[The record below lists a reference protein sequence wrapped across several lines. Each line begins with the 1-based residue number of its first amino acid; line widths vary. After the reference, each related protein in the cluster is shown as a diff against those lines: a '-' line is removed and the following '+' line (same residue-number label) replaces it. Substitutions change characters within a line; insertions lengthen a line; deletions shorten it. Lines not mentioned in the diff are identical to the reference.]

1 MQTYTQDAVAKVRR
15 ELLWLGC
22 KHNEIEV
29 SRHRTSLKLAY
40 DNHELIAKPF
50 EILAT
55 LKSIKKPVQ
64 VIDVWAILCLSQQ
77 GKLKKSNR
85 RLKLS
90 LLASLFCLILL
101 ATCMMIFEKV
111 I

>member
-1 MQTYTQDAVAKVRR
+1 MHSYAQDAVTKVRR

-29 SRHRTSLKLAY
+29 SQHMTNLKLVY
-40 DNHELIAKPF
+40 DNQELIAKPF
-50 EILAT
+50 EVLAT

-90 LLASLFCLILL
+90 LLASLFCLVLL
-101 ATCMMIFEKV
+101 ITCIMLFENV
-111 I
+111 V